1 MERLHMKL
9 EVSKGET
16 LSKLNELFRRKVQL
30 EEEQKENE
38 AQLQFQRGVLEAFDK
53 AQQFIA
59 EIHKGEKIEAMR
71 AQRAEAMVGGDGD
84 KDKEEIPEKK
94 TEVKKV

>member
-1 MERLHMKL
+1 MKL
-9 EVSKGET
+9 EISKSET

-38 AQLQFQRGVLEAFDK
+38 AQLQFQRGVLEAFNK

-71 AQRAEAMVGGDGD
+71 AHRAEAMVGGDGD
-84 KDKEEIPEKK
+84 KDKEEIP